1 MSQSRTPAN
10 DASNARDTQNRT
22 AGVRKRIPTHDNA
35 AMLTLPPLALYIH
48 IPWCVRKCPYC
59 DFNSHGQKGELPQ
72 RDYVAALL
80 ADLDQDLPLVWGR
93 PVTSVFFGG
102 GTPSL
107 FDAAHIGAIL
117 DGFAAR
123 LKFAPG
129 LEVTLETNP
138 GTVEHDRFESYLAAG
153 VNRLSF
159 GVQSF
164 DNGCLERLGR
174 IHDAQQAQHAVKL
187 AQDAGFA
194 NINLDLMYAL
204 PQQTLAMALHDLERA
219 FALQPTH
226 LSHYQ
231 LTLEPNTIFA
241 AKPPQGIPDD
251 DASWEMQEA
260 CQALLAERGFHQYEV
275 SAYAREGRQ
284 CAHNLNYWRFG
295 DYLGIGAGAHGKITL
310 PAEQNIL
317 RRWKIKHPTAYL
329 ANAASA
335 ARIGGDDFISDA
347 SRPFE
352 FMLNALRVNAGFDLA
367 MFVAR
372 TGLPASALEPTLS
385 QLQVKGLLQRDEN
398 HIAPT
403 ELGRR
408 FLNDVMTAFL

>member
-1 MSQSRTPAN
+1 
-10 DASNARDTQNRT
+10 
-22 AGVRKRIPTHDNA
+22 
-35 AMLTLPPLALYIH
+35 MLKLPPLALYIH

-72 RDYVAALL
+72 REYVAALL

-117 DGFAAR
+117 DGCAAR

-138 GTVEHDRFESYLAAG
+138 GTIEHDRFEAYLKAG
-153 VNRLSF
+153 VNRISF

-164 DNGCLERLGR
+164 DDGCLARLGR
-174 IHDAQQAQHAVKL
+174 IHDAAQAERAVKL
-187 AQDAGFA
+187 AQDAGIG

-204 PQQTLAMALHDLERA
+204 PQQTQAMALNDLQRA

-241 AKPPQGIPDD
+241 AKPPSGLPDD
-251 DASWEMQEA
+251 DAAWDMQDA
-260 CQALLAERGFHQYEV
+260 CQALLAQQGYAQYEV
-275 SAYAREGRQ
+275 SAYAQPQRQ

-310 PAEQNIL
+310 PAEEKIL
-317 RRWKIKHPTAYL
+317 RRWKVKHPAAYL
-329 ANAASA
+329 TGAASD
-335 ARIGGDDFISDA
+335 ARIGGDEAIA
-347 SRPFE
+347 LENRPFE
-352 FMLNALRVNAGFDLA
+352 FMLNALRLNEGFGLEL
-367 MFVAR
+367 FTAR
-372 TGLPASALEPTLS
+372 TGLPESTLETTLS
-385 QLQVKGLLQRDEN
+385 QLIGKGLLERREN
-398 HIAPT
+398 HIVPT

-408 FLNDVMTAFL
+408 FLNDVMTAFLH